1 MKDIQTTTC
10 KLSRLIAARTNA
22 SNTLSESQIEMSL
35 ANYVLAYKPI
45 EQNIFIYRIKEAE
58 LVNTI
63 LNNLHSSIEAAKAS
77 NIDLVKEVKQER
89 AKSNIG
95 LSVNALAAILGSA
108 LVFKQL
114 KGYSFPFLGDIAHYF
129 KSESN
134 VLTLIERNTN
144 SIKELASFELV
155 VVPPEFPEIDSQKE
169 PDRAEE
175 EQSDESSLVQEAL
188 DRIYGAKSGIE
199 AITEAI
205 SIQFP
210 KTLDTISTITQ
221 FAVATTPF
229 GILNLLFGK
238 SSTVIIDK
246 LRYRIESFY
255 KDFWD
260 SASTYIRDLFKW
272 IQLKDIVN
280 PVTGLATGFINFVAQ
295 KYGSFI
301 RQFTG
306 ASSVSEE
313 SEVTQSSILA
323 TTVTIFSRLTSTLA
337 IKPIPIIVADK
348 ILDVAGTIRQNNKT
362 TEDEYE
368 TITEGGVR
376 TRTVTKRVKES
387 SVQASGNTSGS
398 DSSGAQS
405 GAQSSGSTSAGASN
419 DPRIVKYVKYVIAHA
434 HKKSQGRCA
443 AYVRQALNSAGFYNR
458 SGKDHGSAYMYHSN
472 GIMASMGFKLVYS
485 GAQNGYST
493 PAGLKTGD
501 VIVWDRVPNHKHGHI
516 SITINDSGK
525 QCSDFIQNNFCIA
538 VNYSKGG
545 RYHVYRLPAVGGSS
559 SGSSSSSGT
568 LSATAHKAPTK
579 TAPKSSNK
587 NGTGGQDT
595 PISKLK
601 DENGQKV
608 TVKPEPKM
616 SSSNSGLMTESE
628 FSLSEIYTAANGS
641 PIIKVVSDTKTVIAR
656 FNRASSGHISVAPES
671 PRLTPDTHDIVM
683 HSKQPRHTSGT
694 LPEQSG
700 PRISE
705 TPGRH
710 PLDLLLSSDILG
722 NMGTFTI

>member
-1 MKDIQTTTC
+1 MKDIQTTTS
-10 KLSRLIAARTNA
+10 KLSRLIAARTNILPE
-22 SNTLSESQIEMSL
+22 NQIEMSL

-95 LSVNALAAILGSA
+95 LSVNVLAAILGSA

-134 VLTLIERNTN
+134 VLTLIERSTN

-155 VVPPEFPEIDSQKE
+155 VVPSEFPEIDSQKE

-188 DRIYGAKSGIE
+188 DRIYGAKLGIE

-210 KTLDTISTITQ
+210 KTLDTISTITK

-255 KDFWD
+255 KNFWD

-280 PVTGLATGFINFVAQ
+280 PVTGLATGFINFIAQ

-323 TTVTIFSRLTSTLA
+323 TTVTIFSRLTSTLP

-348 ILDVAGTIRQNNKT
+348 ILDVAGTVRQNIKT

-368 TITEGGVR
+368 TITEGEVI

-398 DSSGAQS
+398 DSSEAKS
-405 GAQSSGSTSAGASN
+405 SEAQSSGSTSAGASN

-485 GAQNGYST
+485 GAQKGYST

-538 VNYSKGG
+538 ANYSKGG
-545 RYHVYRLPAVGGSS
+545 RYHVYRLPAVA
-559 SGSSSSSGT
+559 GSSSSSGT
-568 LSATAHKAPTK
+568 LSATAPKAPTK

-601 DENGQKV
+601 DENGQRV

-671 PRLTPDTHDIVM
+671 PRLTPDSHDIVM
-683 HSKQPRHTSGT
+683 HSKQPRYTSGT

>member
-1 MKDIQTTTC
+1 MKDIQTTTR
-10 KLSRLIAARTNA
+10 KLSRLIAARTNTP
-22 SNTLSESQIEMSL
+22 NTLSESQIEMSL

-155 VVPPEFPEIDSQKE
+155 PPEFPEIDSQKE
-169 PDRAEE
+169 PDGAEE

-376 TRTVTKRVKES
+376 TRTVTKSVKES

-405 GAQSSGSTSAGASN
+405 SGSISAGASN

-443 AYVRQALNSAGFYNR
+443 TYVRQALNSAGFYNR

-485 GAQNGYST
+485 GVQKGYST

-501 VIVWDRVPNHKHGHI
+501 VIVWDRVHNHKHGHI

-525 QCSDFIQNNFCIA
+525 QCSDFMQNSFCIA

-545 RYHVYRLPAVGGSS
+545 RYHVYRSVVPAVGGSS

-568 LSATAHKAPTK
+568 LSATAPKAPTK

-683 HSKQPRHTSGT
+683 HSKQPRYTSGT

>member
-1 MKDIQTTTC
+1 MKDIQTTTS
-10 KLSRLIAARTNA
+10 KLSRLIAARTAAVAAVPENR
-22 SNTLSESQIEMSL
+22 IEMSL

-114 KGYSFPFLGDIAHYF
+114 KGYSFPFLGDITHYF

-144 SIKELASFELV
+144 SIKELTSFV
-155 VVPPEFPEIDSQKE
+155 APEFPEIDSQKE

-188 DRIYGAKSGIE
+188 DRIYGAKSGVE

-221 FAVATTPF
+221 FAIATTPF

-255 KDFWD
+255 KNFWD

-337 IKPIPIIVADK
+337 TKSIPITVADK

-405 GAQSSGSTSAGASN
+405 SGSTSAGASN

-434 HKKSQGRCA
+434 HIKSQGRCA

-485 GAQNGYST
+485 GVQKGYST

-545 RYHVYRLPAVGGSS
+545 RYHVYRLPAV

-568 LSATAHKAPTK
+568 LSATAPKAPTK

-641 PIIKVVSDTKTVIAR
+641 PIIKVVSDTKTAIAR

-671 PRLTPDTHDIVM
+671 PRLTPDIHDIVM
-683 HSKQPRHTSGT
+683 HSKQPRYTSGT

>member
-1 MKDIQTTTC
+1 MKDIQTTTS
-10 KLSRLIAARTNA
+10 KLSRLIAARTN
-22 SNTLSESQIEMSL
+22 TLALPENQIEMSL

-95 LSVNALAAILGSA
+95 LSVNVLAAILGSA

-134 VLTLIERNTN
+134 VLTLIERSTN

-155 VVPPEFPEIDSQKE
+155 VVPSEFPEIDSQKE

-188 DRIYGAKSGIE
+188 DRIYGAKLGIE

-210 KTLDTISTITQ
+210 KTLDTISTITK

-280 PVTGLATGFINFVAQ
+280 PVTGLATGFINFIAQ

-323 TTVTIFSRLTSTLA
+323 TTVTIFSRLTSTLP

-348 ILDVAGTIRQNNKT
+348 ILDVAGTVRQNIKT

-368 TITEGGVR
+368 TITEGEVI

-405 GAQSSGSTSAGASN
+405 SGSISAGASN

-458 SGKDHGSAYMYHSN
+458 SGKDYGSAYMYHSN

-485 GAQNGYST
+485 GAQKGYST

-538 VNYSKGG
+538 ANYSKGG

-559 SGSSSSSGT
+559 SSSGT
-568 LSATAHKAPTK
+568 LSATAPKAPTK

-671 PRLTPDTHDIVM
+671 PRLTPDSHDIVM
-683 HSKQPRHTSGT
+683 HSKQPRYTSGT

-705 TPGRH
+705 TSGRH

>member
-1 MKDIQTTTC
+1 MKDIQTTTS
-10 KLSRLIAARTNA
+10 KLSRLIAARTNTP
-22 SNTLSESQIEMSL
+22 NTLSESQIEMSL

-155 VVPPEFPEIDSQKE
+155 VPPPEFPEIDSQKE

-405 GAQSSGSTSAGASN
+405 SGSISAGASN

-443 AYVRQALNSAGFYNR
+443 AYVRQAINSAGFYNR

-472 GIMASMGFKLVYS
+472 GIMASMGFKLVCS
-485 GAQNGYST
+485 GVQKDYST

-568 LSATAHKAPTK
+568 LSATAPKAPTK

-683 HSKQPRHTSGT
+683 HSKQPRYTSGT

>member
-1 MKDIQTTTC
+1 MKDIQTTTR
-10 KLSRLIAARTNA
+10 KLSRLIAARTNTP
-22 SNTLSESQIEMSL
+22 NTLSESQIEMSL

-155 VVPPEFPEIDSQKE
+155 VVPPPEFPEIDSQKE
-169 PDRAEE
+169 PDGAEE

-255 KDFWD
+255 KNFWA

-405 GAQSSGSTSAGASN
+405 SGSISAGASN

-485 GAQNGYST
+485 GVQKGYST

-525 QCSDFIQNNFCIA
+525 QCTDFMQNSFCIA

-545 RYHVYRLPAVGGSS
+545 RYHVYRLSAVGGSS

-568 LSATAHKAPTK
+568 LSATAPKAPTK

-683 HSKQPRHTSGT
+683 HSKQPRYTSGT

-700 PRISE
+700 PPCAARFS
-705 TPGRH
+705 PR
-710 PLDLLLSSDILG
+710 
-722 NMGTFTI
+722 

>member
-1 MKDIQTTTC
+1 M
-10 KLSRLIAARTNA
+10 
-22 SNTLSESQIEMSL
+22 
-35 ANYVLAYKPI
+35 
-45 EQNIFIYRIKEAE
+45 
-58 LVNTI
+58 
-63 LNNLHSSIEAAKAS
+63 
-77 NIDLVKEVKQER
+77 
-89 AKSNIG
+89 
-95 LSVNALAAILGSA
+95 
-108 LVFKQL
+108 
-114 KGYSFPFLGDIAHYF
+114 
-129 KSESN
+129 
-134 VLTLIERNTN
+134 
-144 SIKELASFELV
+144 
-155 VVPPEFPEIDSQKE
+155 
-169 PDRAEE
+169 
-175 EQSDESSLVQEAL
+175 
-188 DRIYGAKSGIE
+188 
-199 AITEAI
+199 
-205 SIQFP
+205 
-210 KTLDTISTITQ
+210 
-221 FAVATTPF
+221 
-229 GILNLLFGK
+229 
-238 SSTVIIDK
+238 
-246 LRYRIESFY
+246 
-255 KDFWD
+255 
-260 SASTYIRDLFKW
+260 
-272 IQLKDIVN
+272 
-280 PVTGLATGFINFVAQ
+280 
-295 KYGSFI
+295 
-301 RQFTG
+301 
-306 ASSVSEE
+306 
-313 SEVTQSSILA
+313 
-323 TTVTIFSRLTSTLA
+323 
-337 IKPIPIIVADK
+337 
-348 ILDVAGTIRQNNKT
+348 
-362 TEDEYE
+362 
-368 TITEGGVR
+368 
-376 TRTVTKRVKES
+376 
-387 SVQASGNTSGS
+387 
-398 DSSGAQS
+398 
-405 GAQSSGSTSAGASN
+405 
-419 DPRIVKYVKYVIAHA
+419 KYVKYVIAHA

-485 GAQNGYST
+485 GVQKGYST

-525 QCSDFIQNNFCIA
+525 QCTDFIQNNFSIA
-538 VNYSKGG
+538 VNYSNGG
-545 RYHVYRLPAVGGSS
+545 RYHVYRLPAVP

-568 LSATAHKAPTK
+568 LSATAPKAPTK

-671 PRLTPDTHDIVM
+671 PRLTPDIHDIVM
-683 HSKQPRHTSGT
+683 HSKQPRYTSGT

>member
-1 MKDIQTTTC
+1 MKDIQTTTR
-10 KLSRLIAARTNA
+10 KLSRLIAARTNTP
-22 SNTLSESQIEMSL
+22 NTLSESQIEMSL

-155 VVPPEFPEIDSQKE
+155 VPPPEFPEIDSQKE
-169 PDRAEE
+169 PDGAEE

-376 TRTVTKRVKES
+376 TRTVTRRVKES

-405 GAQSSGSTSAGASN
+405 SGSISAGASN

-485 GAQNGYST
+485 GVQKGYST

-525 QCSDFIQNNFCIA
+525 QCSDFMQNSFCIA

-568 LSATAHKAPTK
+568 LSATAPKAPTK

-683 HSKQPRHTSGT
+683 HSKQPRYTSGT

>member
-1 MKDIQTTTC
+1 MNDIQTTTS
-10 KLSRLIAARTNA
+10 KLSRLIAARTNTP
-22 SNTLSESQIEMSL
+22 NTLSESQIEMSL

-144 SIKELASFELV
+144 SIKELASFELAV
-155 VVPPEFPEIDSQKE
+155 PPPEFPEIDSQKE

-368 TITEGGVR
+368 TITEGEVR

-405 GAQSSGSTSAGASN
+405 SGSISAGASN

-443 AYVRQALNSAGFYNR
+443 AYVRQAINSAGFYNR

-472 GIMASMGFKLVYS
+472 GIMASMGFKLVCS
-485 GAQNGYST
+485 GVQKDYST

-568 LSATAHKAPTK
+568 LSATAPKAPTK

-683 HSKQPRHTSGT
+683 HSKQPRYTSGT

>member
-1 MKDIQTTTC
+1 MKDIQTTTS
-10 KLSRLIAARTNA
+10 KLSRLIAARTNILPE
-22 SNTLSESQIEMSL
+22 NQIEMSL

-95 LSVNALAAILGSA
+95 LSVNVLAAILGSA

-134 VLTLIERNTN
+134 VLTLIERSTN

-155 VVPPEFPEIDSQKE
+155 VVPSEFPEIDSQKE

-188 DRIYGAKSGIE
+188 DRIYGAKLGIE

-210 KTLDTISTITQ
+210 KTLDTISTITK

-255 KDFWD
+255 KNFWD

-280 PVTGLATGFINFVAQ
+280 PVTGLATGFINFIAQ

-323 TTVTIFSRLTSTLA
+323 TTVTIFSRLTSTLP

-348 ILDVAGTIRQNNKT
+348 ILDVAGTVRQNIKT

-368 TITEGGVR
+368 TITEGEVI

-398 DSSGAQS
+398 DSSEAKSS
-405 GAQSSGSTSAGASN
+405 GAQSSGSISAGASN

-485 GAQNGYST
+485 GAQKGYST

-538 VNYSKGG
+538 ANYSKGG

-559 SGSSSSSGT
+559 SSSGT
-568 LSATAHKAPTK
+568 LSATVPKAPTK

-601 DENGQKV
+601 DENGQRV

-671 PRLTPDTHDIVM
+671 PRLTPDSHDIVM
-683 HSKQPRHTSGT
+683 HSKQPRYTSGT

-705 TPGRH
+705 TSGRH

>member
-1 MKDIQTTTC
+1 MKDIQTTTS
-10 KLSRLIAARTNA
+10 KLSRLIAARTAAVAEPENR
-22 SNTLSESQIEMSL
+22 IEMSL

-114 KGYSFPFLGDIAHYF
+114 KGYSFPFLGDITHYF

-134 VLTLIERNTN
+134 VLTLIERSTN
-144 SIKELASFELV
+144 SIKELTSFV
-155 VVPPEFPEIDSQKE
+155 APEFPEIDSQKE

-188 DRIYGAKSGIE
+188 DRIYGAKSGVE

-221 FAVATTPF
+221 FAIATTPF

-255 KDFWD
+255 KNFWD

-323 TTVTIFSRLTSTLA
+323 TTVTIFSRLKSTLA
-337 IKPIPIIVADK
+337 IKPIPIKVADK

-376 TRTVTKRVKES
+376 TRTLTKRVKES

-398 DSSGAQS
+398 DSS

-485 GAQNGYST
+485 GVQKGYST

-545 RYHVYRLPAVGGSS
+545 RYHVYRLPAV

-568 LSATAHKAPTK
+568 LSATAPKAPTK

-595 PISKLK
+595 PISKVK

-616 SSSNSGLMTESE
+616 SSSNSGLMPESE

-671 PRLTPDTHDIVM
+671 PRLTPDIHDIVM
-683 HSKQPRHTSGT
+683 HSKQPRYTSGT

>member
-1 MKDIQTTTC
+1 MKDIQTTTG
-10 KLSRLIAARTNA
+10 KLSRLIAARTN
-22 SNTLSESQIEMSL
+22 TLAEPAAAEPENQIEMSL

-63 LNNLHSSIEAAKAS
+63 LNNLHSFIEAAKVS

-114 KGYSFPFLGDIAHYF
+114 KGYSFPFLGDITHYF

-134 VLTLIERNTN
+134 VLTIIERNTN
-144 SIKELASFELV
+144 SIKELTSFVL
-155 VVPPEFPEIDSQKE
+155 PEFPEIDSQKE
-169 PDRAEE
+169 PDRAGEE
-175 EQSDESSLVQEAL
+175 HSDESSLVQEAL

-210 KTLDTISTITQ
+210 KTLDTISSITK
-221 FAVATTPF
+221 FAIATTPF

-255 KDFWD
+255 KNFWD

-323 TTVTIFSRLTSTLA
+323 TTVTIFSRLTSTLP

-348 ILDVAGTIRQNNKT
+348 IVDVAGTMRQNIKT

-368 TITEGGVR
+368 TITETIKEGEV
-376 TRTVTKRVKES
+376 TRTVTKRVKKS
-387 SVQASGNTSGS
+387 SVQASG
-398 DSSGAQS
+398 
-405 GAQSSGSTSAGASN
+405 GAQSSGSISAGASN
-419 DPRIVKYVKYVIAHA
+419 DPRIVKYVKHVIAHA

-485 GAQNGYST
+485 GAQKGYST

-525 QCSDFIQNNFCIA
+525 QYSDFMQNNFCIA
-538 VNYSKGG
+538 VNYSNGG
-545 RYHVYRLPAVGGSS
+545 RYHVYRLPAVGLPAVG
-559 SGSSSSSGT
+559 GSSSSSGT
-568 LSATAHKAPTK
+568 LSATAPKAPTK

-608 TVKPEPKM
+608 SVKPEPKM

-683 HSKQPRHTSGT
+683 HSKQPRYTSGT
-694 LPEQSG
+694 LPEQSA

>member
-1 MKDIQTTTC
+1 MKDIQTTTS
-10 KLSRLIAARTNA
+10 KLSRLIAARTAAVAEPENR
-22 SNTLSESQIEMSL
+22 IEMSL

-114 KGYSFPFLGDIAHYF
+114 KGYSFPFLGDITHYF

-134 VLTLIERNTN
+134 VLTLIERSTN
-144 SIKELASFELV
+144 SIKELTSFV
-155 VVPPEFPEIDSQKE
+155 APEFPEIDSQKE

-188 DRIYGAKSGIE
+188 DRIYGAKSGVE

-221 FAVATTPF
+221 FAIATTPF

-255 KDFWD
+255 KNFWD

-280 PVTGLATGFINFVAQ
+280 PVTGLATGFINFVTQ

-323 TTVTIFSRLTSTLA
+323 TTVTIFSRLKSTLA
-337 IKPIPIIVADK
+337 IKSIPIIVADK
-348 ILDVAGTIRQNNKT
+348 ILDVDGTIRQNNKT

-405 GAQSSGSTSAGASN
+405 SGSTSAGASN

-434 HKKSQGRCA
+434 HKKSQGLCA

-485 GAQNGYST
+485 GVQKGYST
-493 PAGLKTGD
+493 PAGLKNGD

-545 RYHVYRLPAVGGSS
+545 RYHVYRLPAV

-568 LSATAHKAPTK
+568 LSATAPKAPTK

-671 PRLTPDTHDIVM
+671 PSLTPDIHDIVM
-683 HSKQPRHTSGT
+683 HSKQPRYTSGT

>member
-1 MKDIQTTTC
+1 MKDIQTTTS
-10 KLSRLIAARTNA
+10 KLSRLIAARTAAVAEPENR
-22 SNTLSESQIEMSL
+22 IEMSL

-114 KGYSFPFLGDIAHYF
+114 KGYSFPFLGDITHYF

-134 VLTLIERNTN
+134 VLTLIERSTN
-144 SIKELASFELV
+144 SIKELTSFV
-155 VVPPEFPEIDSQKE
+155 APEFPEIDSQKE

-188 DRIYGAKSGIE
+188 DRIYGAKSGVE

-221 FAVATTPF
+221 FAIATTPF

-255 KDFWD
+255 KNFWD

-337 IKPIPIIVADK
+337 IKSIPIIVADK

-376 TRTVTKRVKES
+376 TRTVAKRVKES

-398 DSSGAQS
+398 DSS

-485 GAQNGYST
+485 GVQKGYST

-545 RYHVYRLPAVGGSS
+545 RYHVYRLPAV

-568 LSATAHKAPTK
+568 LSATAPKAPTK

-671 PRLTPDTHDIVM
+671 PRLTPDIHDIVM
-683 HSKQPRHTSGT
+683 HSKQPRYTSGT

>member
-1 MKDIQTTTC
+1 MKDIQTTTS
-10 KLSRLIAARTNA
+10 KLSRLIAARTN
-22 SNTLSESQIEMSL
+22 TLALPENQIEMSL

-114 KGYSFPFLGDIAHYF
+114 KGYSFPFLGDITHYF

-155 VVPPEFPEIDSQKE
+155 AVPPPEFPEIDSQKE
-169 PDRAEE
+169 PDRAGE

-210 KTLDTISTITQ
+210 KTLVTISTITQ
-221 FAVATTPF
+221 FAIATTPF

-348 ILDVAGTIRQNNKT
+348 ILDVAGTIRQNIKT

-368 TITEGGVR
+368 TITEGEVS

-398 DSSGAQS
+398 DSSEAKS
-405 GAQSSGSTSAGASN
+405 SEAQSSGSTSAGASN

-485 GAQNGYST
+485 GAQKGYST

-545 RYHVYRLPAVGGSS
+545 RYHVYRLPAVGGY
-559 SGSSSSSGT
+559 SSSSGT
-568 LSATAHKAPTK
+568 LSATVPKAPTK

-683 HSKQPRHTSGT
+683 HSKQPRYTSGT

>member
-1 MKDIQTTTC
+1 MKDIQTTTS
-10 KLSRLIAARTNA
+10 KLSRLIAARTAAVAEPENR
-22 SNTLSESQIEMSL
+22 IEMSL

-58 LVNTI
+58 LVNAI

-114 KGYSFPFLGDIAHYF
+114 KGYSFPFLGDITHYF

-134 VLTLIERNTN
+134 VLTLIERSTN
-144 SIKELASFELV
+144 SIKELTSFV
-155 VVPPEFPEIDSQKE
+155 APEFPEIDSQKE

-188 DRIYGAKSGIE
+188 DRIYGAKSGVE

-221 FAVATTPF
+221 FAIATTPF

-255 KDFWD
+255 KNFWD

-323 TTVTIFSRLTSTLA
+323 TTVTIFSRLKSTLA
-337 IKPIPIIVADK
+337 TKSIPIIVADK

-362 TEDEYE
+362 TKDEYE

-376 TRTVTKRVKES
+376 TRTLTES

-405 GAQSSGSTSAGASN
+405 SGAQSSGSISAGASN

-485 GAQNGYST
+485 GVQKGYST

-545 RYHVYRLPAVGGSS
+545 RYHVYRLPAV

-568 LSATAHKAPTK
+568 LSATAPKAPTK

-671 PRLTPDTHDIVM
+671 PRLTPDIHDIVM
-683 HSKQPRHTSGT
+683 HSKQPRYTSGT

>member
-1 MKDIQTTTC
+1 MKDIQTTTS
-10 KLSRLIAARTNA
+10 KLSRLIAARTAAVAEPENR
-22 SNTLSESQIEMSL
+22 IEMSL

-58 LVNTI
+58 LVNAI

-114 KGYSFPFLGDIAHYF
+114 KGYSFPFLGDITHYF

-134 VLTLIERNTN
+134 VLTLIERSTN
-144 SIKELASFELV
+144 SIKELTSFV
-155 VVPPEFPEIDSQKE
+155 APEFPEIDSQKE

-188 DRIYGAKSGIE
+188 DRIYGAKSGVE

-221 FAVATTPF
+221 FAIATTPF

-255 KDFWD
+255 KNFWD

-337 IKPIPIIVADK
+337 TKSIPIIVADK

-362 TEDEYE
+362 TKDEYE

-376 TRTVTKRVKES
+376 TRTLTES

-405 GAQSSGSTSAGASN
+405 SGAQSSGSISAGASN

-485 GAQNGYST
+485 GVQKGYST

-545 RYHVYRLPAVGGSS
+545 RYHVYRLPAV

-568 LSATAHKAPTK
+568 LSATAPKAPTK

-671 PRLTPDTHDIVM
+671 PRLTPDIHDIVM
-683 HSKQPRHTSGT
+683 HSKQPRYTSGT

>member
-1 MKDIQTTTC
+1 MKDIQTTTS
-10 KLSRLIAARTNA
+10 KLSRLIAARTAAVAAVPENR
-22 SNTLSESQIEMSL
+22 IEMSM

-114 KGYSFPFLGDIAHYF
+114 KGYSFPFLGDITHYF

-134 VLTLIERNTN
+134 VLTLIERSTN
-144 SIKELASFELV
+144 SIKELTSFV
-155 VVPPEFPEIDSQKE
+155 APEFPEIDSQKE

-188 DRIYGAKSGIE
+188 DRIYGAKSGVE

-221 FAVATTPF
+221 FAIATTPF

-255 KDFWD
+255 KNFWD

-323 TTVTIFSRLTSTLA
+323 TTVTIFSRLKSTLA

-376 TRTVTKRVKES
+376 TRTVTKGVKES

-398 DSSGAQS
+398 DSSGSDSS
-405 GAQSSGSTSAGASN
+405 GAQSSGLTSAGASN
-419 DPRIVKYVKYVIAHA
+419 DPRIVKYVKYVIANG

-443 AYVRQALNSAGFYNR
+443 SYVRQALNSAGFYNR

-472 GIMASMGFKLVYS
+472 GIMASMGFKLVCS
-485 GAQNGYST
+485 GVQKGYST

-538 VNYSKGG
+538 VNYSTGG
-545 RYHVYRLPAVGGSS
+545 RYHVYRLPAV

-568 LSATAHKAPTK
+568 LSATAPKAPTK

-641 PIIKVVSDTKTVIAR
+641 PIVKVVSDTKTVIAR
-656 FNRASSGHISVAPES
+656 FTRASSGHISVAPES
-671 PRLTPDTHDIVM
+671 PRLTPDIHDIVM
-683 HSKQPRHTSGT
+683 HSKQPRYTSGT

>member
-1 MKDIQTTTC
+1 MKDIQTTTS
-10 KLSRLIAARTNA
+10 KLSRLIAARTN
-22 SNTLSESQIEMSL
+22 TLVAVPENQIEMSL
-35 ANYVLAYKPI
+35 ANYVLTYKPI

-63 LNNLHSSIEAAKAS
+63 LNNLHSSIEADKAS

-114 KGYSFPFLGDIAHYF
+114 KGYSFPFLGDITHYF

-155 VVPPEFPEIDSQKE
+155 VPPEFPEIDSQKE
-169 PDRAEE
+169 PDGAEE

-221 FAVATTPF
+221 FAVATSPF

-376 TRTVTKRVKES
+376 TRTVTKRVEES

-398 DSSGAQS
+398 DSS

-458 SGKDHGSAYMYHSN
+458 SGKNHGSAYMYHSN

-485 GAQNGYST
+485 GVQKGYST

-568 LSATAHKAPTK
+568 LSATAPKAPTK

-608 TVKPEPKM
+608 PTVKPEPKM

-671 PRLTPDTHDIVM
+671 PRLTPDIHDIVM
-683 HSKQPRHTSGT
+683 HSKQPRYTSGT

>member
-1 MKDIQTTTC
+1 MKDIQTTTS
-10 KLSRLIAARTNA
+10 KLSRLIAARTAAAAEPENR
-22 SNTLSESQIEMSL
+22 IEMSL

-58 LVNTI
+58 LVNAI

-114 KGYSFPFLGDIAHYF
+114 KGYSFPFLGDITHYF

-134 VLTLIERNTN
+134 VLTLIERSTN
-144 SIKELASFELV
+144 SIKELTSFV
-155 VVPPEFPEIDSQKE
+155 VPEFPEIDSQKE

-188 DRIYGAKSGIE
+188 DRIYGAKSGVE

-221 FAVATTPF
+221 FAIATTPF

-255 KDFWD
+255 KNFWD

-337 IKPIPIIVADK
+337 TKSTVPIIVADK
-348 ILDVAGTIRQNNKT
+348 VLDVAGTIRQNNKT

-376 TRTVTKRVKES
+376 TRTLTKRVKES

-398 DSSGAQS
+398 DSSGADSS

-485 GAQNGYST
+485 GVQKGYST

-545 RYHVYRLPAVGGSS
+545 RYHVYRLPAV

-568 LSATAHKAPTK
+568 LSATAPKAPTK

-608 TVKPEPKM
+608 PTVKPEPKM

-671 PRLTPDTHDIVM
+671 PRLTPDIHDIVM
-683 HSKQPRHTSGT
+683 HSKQPRYTSGT

>member
-1 MKDIQTTTC
+1 M
-10 KLSRLIAARTNA
+10 
-22 SNTLSESQIEMSL
+22 
-35 ANYVLAYKPI
+35 VW
-45 EQNIFIYRIKEAE
+45 
-58 LVNTI
+58 V
-63 LNNLHSSIEAAKAS
+63 
-77 NIDLVKEVKQER
+77 
-89 AKSNIG
+89 
-95 LSVNALAAILGSA
+95 
-108 LVFKQL
+108 
-114 KGYSFPFLGDIAHYF
+114 
-129 KSESN
+129 
-134 VLTLIERNTN
+134 
-144 SIKELASFELV
+144 
-155 VVPPEFPEIDSQKE
+155 
-169 PDRAEE
+169 
-175 EQSDESSLVQEAL
+175 
-188 DRIYGAKSGIE
+188 
-199 AITEAI
+199 
-205 SIQFP
+205 
-210 KTLDTISTITQ
+210 
-221 FAVATTPF
+221 
-229 GILNLLFGK
+229 
-238 SSTVIIDK
+238 
-246 LRYRIESFY
+246 
-255 KDFWD
+255 
-260 SASTYIRDLFKW
+260 
-272 IQLKDIVN
+272 
-280 PVTGLATGFINFVAQ
+280 
-295 KYGSFI
+295 
-301 RQFTG
+301 
-306 ASSVSEE
+306 
-313 SEVTQSSILA
+313 
-323 TTVTIFSRLTSTLA
+323 
-337 IKPIPIIVADK
+337 IVAD
-348 ILDVAGTIRQNNKT
+348 IFG
-362 TEDEYE
+362 
-368 TITEGGVR
+368 

-387 SVQASGNTSGS
+387 SLQASGNTSGS

-405 GAQSSGSTSAGASN
+405 SGSISAGASN

-485 GAQNGYST
+485 GVQKGYST

-501 VIVWDRVPNHKHGHI
+501 AIVWDRVPNHKHGHI

-538 VNYSKGG
+538 ANYSKGG
-545 RYHVYRLPAVGGSS
+545 RYHVYRLPVVSGSS

-568 LSATAHKAPTK
+568 LSATAPKAPTK

-601 DENGQKV
+601 DENGQRV

-671 PRLTPDTHDIVM
+671 PGLTPGIHDIVM
-683 HSKQPRHTSGT
+683 HSKQPRYTSGT

>member
-1 MKDIQTTTC
+1 MKDIQTTTS
-10 KLSRLIAARTNA
+10 KLSRLIAARTAAVAEPENR
-22 SNTLSESQIEMSL
+22 IEMSL

-114 KGYSFPFLGDIAHYF
+114 KGYSFPFLGDITHYF

-134 VLTLIERNTN
+134 VLTLIERSTN
-144 SIKELASFELV
+144 SIKELTSFV
-155 VVPPEFPEIDSQKE
+155 APEFPEIDSQKE

-188 DRIYGAKSGIE
+188 DRIYGAKSGVE

-221 FAVATTPF
+221 FAIATTPF

-255 KDFWD
+255 KNFWD

-337 IKPIPIIVADK
+337 IKSIPIIVADK

-376 TRTVTKRVKES
+376 TRTVAKRVKES
-387 SVQASGNTSGS
+387 SVQASDNTSGS
-398 DSSGAQS
+398 DSS

-485 GAQNGYST
+485 GVQKGYST

-545 RYHVYRLPAVGGSS
+545 RYHVYRLPAV

-568 LSATAHKAPTK
+568 LSATAPKAPTK

-671 PRLTPDTHDIVM
+671 PRLTPDIHDIVM
-683 HSKQPRHTSGT
+683 HSKQPRYTSGT

>member
-1 MKDIQTTTC
+1 MKDIQTTTS
-10 KLSRLIAARTNA
+10 KLSRLIAARTN
-22 SNTLSESQIEMSL
+22 TLALPENQIEMSL

-114 KGYSFPFLGDIAHYF
+114 KGYSFPFLGDITHYF

-155 VVPPEFPEIDSQKE
+155 AVPPPEFPEIDSQKE
-169 PDRAEE
+169 PDRAGE

-210 KTLDTISTITQ
+210 KTLVTISTITQ
-221 FAVATTPF
+221 FAIATTPF

-323 TTVTIFSRLTSTLA
+323 TTVTIFSRLTSTLP

-348 ILDVAGTIRQNNKT
+348 ILDVAGTVRQNIKT

-368 TITEGGVR
+368 TITEGEVI

-398 DSSGAQS
+398 DSSE
-405 GAQSSGSTSAGASN
+405 AQSSGSISAGASN

-434 HKKSQGRCA
+434 HKKSQRRCA

-458 SGKDHGSAYMYHSN
+458 SGKDYGSAYMYHSN

-485 GAQNGYST
+485 GAQKGYST

-525 QCSDFIQNNFCIA
+525 QCSDFMQNNFCIA

-545 RYHVYRLPAVGGSS
+545 RYHVYRLPAVA
-559 SGSSSSSGT
+559 GSSSSSGT
-568 LSATAHKAPTK
+568 LSATVPKAPTK

-641 PIIKVVSDTKTVIAR
+641 AIIKVVSDTKTVIAR

-683 HSKQPRHTSGT
+683 HSKQPRYTSGT

-705 TPGRH
+705 TSGRH

>member
-1 MKDIQTTTC
+1 MKDIQTTTS
-10 KLSRLIAARTNA
+10 KLSRLIAARTAAVAEPENR
-22 SNTLSESQIEMSL
+22 IEMSL

-114 KGYSFPFLGDIAHYF
+114 KGYSFPFLGDITHYF

-134 VLTLIERNTN
+134 VLTLIERSTN
-144 SIKELASFELV
+144 SIKELTSFV
-155 VVPPEFPEIDSQKE
+155 APEFPEIDSQKE

-188 DRIYGAKSGIE
+188 DRIYGAKSGVE

-221 FAVATTPF
+221 FAIATTPF

-255 KDFWD
+255 KNFWD

-280 PVTGLATGFINFVAQ
+280 PVTGLATGFINFVAK

-362 TEDEYE
+362 TEDAYE

-376 TRTVTKRVKES
+376 TRTVAKRVKES

-398 DSSGAQS
+398 DSSGANSS
-405 GAQSSGSTSAGASN
+405 GTQSSGSTSAGASN

-443 AYVRQALNSAGFYNR
+443 AYVRHALNSAGFYNR

-485 GAQNGYST
+485 GVQKGYST

-545 RYHVYRLPAVGGSS
+545 RYHVYRLPAV

-568 LSATAHKAPTK
+568 LSATAPKAPTK

-671 PRLTPDTHDIVM
+671 PRLTPDIHDIVM
-683 HSKQPRHTSGT
+683 HSKQPRYTSGT

>member
-1 MKDIQTTTC
+1 MKDIQTTTR
-10 KLSRLIAARTNA
+10 KLSRLIAARTNTP
-22 SNTLSESQIEMSL
+22 NTLSESQIEMSL

-155 VVPPEFPEIDSQKE
+155 VPPPEFPEIDSQKE
-169 PDRAEE
+169 PDGAEE

-255 KDFWD
+255 KNFWA

-405 GAQSSGSTSAGASN
+405 SGSISAGASN

-485 GAQNGYST
+485 GVQKGYST

-525 QCSDFIQNNFCIA
+525 QCTDFMQNSFCIA

-545 RYHVYRLPAVGGSS
+545 RYHVYRLSAVG
-559 SGSSSSSGT
+559 GSSSSSGT
-568 LSATAHKAPTK
+568 LSATAPKAPTK

-683 HSKQPRHTSGT
+683 HSKQPRYTSGT

>member
-1 MKDIQTTTC
+1 MKDIQTTTR
-10 KLSRLIAARTNA
+10 KLSRLIAARTNTP
-22 SNTLSESQIEMSL
+22 NTLSESQIEMSL

-155 VVPPEFPEIDSQKE
+155 VPPPEFPEIDSQKE
-169 PDRAEE
+169 PDGAEE

-405 GAQSSGSTSAGASN
+405 SGSISAGASN

-443 AYVRQALNSAGFYNR
+443 AYVRHALNSAGFYNR

-485 GAQNGYST
+485 GVQKGYST

-525 QCSDFIQNNFCIA
+525 QCSDFMQNSFCIA

-568 LSATAHKAPTK
+568 LSATAPKAPTK

-683 HSKQPRHTSGT
+683 HSKQPRYTSGT

>member
-1 MKDIQTTTC
+1 MNDIQTTTS
-10 KLSRLIAARTNA
+10 KLSRLIAARTNTP
-22 SNTLSESQIEMSL
+22 NTLSESQIEMSL

-155 VVPPEFPEIDSQKE
+155 AVPPPEFPEIDSQKE

-405 GAQSSGSTSAGASN
+405 SGSISAGASN

-443 AYVRQALNSAGFYNR
+443 AYVRQAINSAGFYNR

-472 GIMASMGFKLVYS
+472 GIMASMGFKLVCS
-485 GAQNGYST
+485 GVQKDYST

-568 LSATAHKAPTK
+568 LSATAPKAPTK

-683 HSKQPRHTSGT
+683 HSKQPRYTSGT

>member
-1 MKDIQTTTC
+1 MKDIQTTTR
-10 KLSRLIAARTNA
+10 KLSRLIAARTNTP
-22 SNTLSESQIEMSL
+22 NTLSESQIEMSL

-155 VVPPEFPEIDSQKE
+155 VVPPPEFPEIDSQKE
-169 PDRAEE
+169 PDGAEE

-255 KDFWD
+255 KNFWA

-405 GAQSSGSTSAGASN
+405 SGSISAGASN

-485 GAQNGYST
+485 GVQKGYST

-525 QCSDFIQNNFCIA
+525 QCTDFMQNSFCIA

-545 RYHVYRLPAVGGSS
+545 RYHVYRLSAVGGSS

-568 LSATAHKAPTK
+568 LSATAPKAPTK

-683 HSKQPRHTSGT
+683 HSKQPRYTSGT

>member
-1 MKDIQTTTC
+1 MKDIQTTTS
-10 KLSRLIAARTNA
+10 KLSRLIAARTAAVAAVPENR
-22 SNTLSESQIEMSL
+22 IEMSL

-58 LVNTI
+58 LVNAI

-114 KGYSFPFLGDIAHYF
+114 KGYSFPFLGDITHYF

-134 VLTLIERNTN
+134 VLTLIERSTN
-144 SIKELASFELV
+144 SIKELTSFV
-155 VVPPEFPEIDSQKE
+155 APEFPEIDSQKE

-188 DRIYGAKSGIE
+188 DRIYGAKSGVE

-221 FAVATTPF
+221 FAIATTPF

-255 KDFWD
+255 KNFWD

-337 IKPIPIIVADK
+337 IKSIPKSIPIIVADK
-348 ILDVAGTIRQNNKT
+348 ILDVAGTIHQNNKT

-368 TITEGGVR
+368 TITEGGVS
-376 TRTVTKRVKES
+376 TRTVTKGVKES

-398 DSSGAQS
+398 DSSGAQSS

-485 GAQNGYST
+485 GVQKGYST

-545 RYHVYRLPAVGGSS
+545 RYHVYRLPAV

-568 LSATAHKAPTK
+568 LSATAPKAPTK

-608 TVKPEPKM
+608 PTVKPEPKM

-671 PRLTPDTHDIVM
+671 PRLTPDIHDIVM
-683 HSKQPRHTSGT
+683 HSKQPRYTSGT

>member
-1 MKDIQTTTC
+1 MKDIQTTTS
-10 KLSRLIAARTNA
+10 KLSRLIAARTAAVAAVPENR
-22 SNTLSESQIEMSL
+22 IEMSL

-58 LVNTI
+58 LVNAI

-114 KGYSFPFLGDIAHYF
+114 KGYSFPFLGDITHYF

-134 VLTLIERNTN
+134 VLTLIERSTN
-144 SIKELASFELV
+144 SIKELTSFV
-155 VVPPEFPEIDSQKE
+155 APEFPEIDSQKE

-188 DRIYGAKSGIE
+188 DRIYGAKSGVE

-221 FAVATTPF
+221 FAIATTPF

-255 KDFWD
+255 KNFWD

-337 IKPIPIIVADK
+337 IKSIPKSIPIIVADK

-368 TITEGGVR
+368 TITEGGVS
-376 TRTVTKRVKES
+376 TRTVTKGVKES

-405 GAQSSGSTSAGASN
+405 SGAQSSGSISAGASN

-485 GAQNGYST
+485 GVQKGYST

-545 RYHVYRLPAVGGSS
+545 RYHVYRLPAV

-568 LSATAHKAPTK
+568 LSATAPKAPTK

-671 PRLTPDTHDIVM
+671 PRLTPDIHDIVM
-683 HSKQPRHTSGT
+683 HSKQPRYTSGT

>member
-1 MKDIQTTTC
+1 MKDIQTTTS
-10 KLSRLIAARTNA
+10 KLSRLIAARTAAVAAVPENR
-22 SNTLSESQIEMSL
+22 IEMSL

-95 LSVNALAAILGSA
+95 LSVNVLAAILGSA

-114 KGYSFPFLGDIAHYF
+114 KGYSFPFLGDITHYF

-144 SIKELASFELV
+144 SIKELTSFV
-155 VVPPEFPEIDSQKE
+155 APEFPEIDSQKE

-188 DRIYGAKSGIE
+188 DRIYGAKSGVE

-221 FAVATTPF
+221 FAIATTPF

-255 KDFWD
+255 KNFWD

-337 IKPIPIIVADK
+337 TKSIPITVADK

-405 GAQSSGSTSAGASN
+405 SGSTSAGASN

-434 HKKSQGRCA
+434 HIKSQGRCA

-485 GAQNGYST
+485 GVQKGYST

-545 RYHVYRLPAVGGSS
+545 RYHVYRLPAV

-568 LSATAHKAPTK
+568 LSATAPKAPTK

-641 PIIKVVSDTKTVIAR
+641 PIIKVVSDTKTAIAR

-671 PRLTPDTHDIVM
+671 PRLTPDIHDIVM
-683 HSKQPRHTSGT
+683 HSKQPRYTSGT

>member
-1 MKDIQTTTC
+1 MKDIQTTTR
-10 KLSRLIAARTNA
+10 KLSRLIAARTNTP
-22 SNTLSESQIEMSL
+22 NTLSESQIEMSL

-155 VVPPEFPEIDSQKE
+155 VPPPEFPEIDSQKE
-169 PDRAEE
+169 PDGAEE

-260 SASTYIRDLFKW
+260 YASTYIRDLFKW

-405 GAQSSGSTSAGASN
+405 SGSISAGASN

-485 GAQNGYST
+485 GVQKGYST

-525 QCSDFIQNNFCIA
+525 QCSDFMQNSFCIA

-568 LSATAHKAPTK
+568 LSATAPKAPTK

-683 HSKQPRHTSGT
+683 HSKQPRYTSGT

>member
-1 MKDIQTTTC
+1 MKDIQTTTS
-10 KLSRLIAARTNA
+10 KLSRLIAARTAAVAVVPENR
-22 SNTLSESQIEMSL
+22 IEMSL

-63 LNNLHSSIEAAKAS
+63 LNNLHSSIEAAKVS

-114 KGYSFPFLGDIAHYF
+114 KGYSFPFLGDITHYF

-134 VLTLIERNTN
+134 VLTLIERSTN
-144 SIKELASFELV
+144 SIKELTSFV
-155 VVPPEFPEIDSQKE
+155 APEFPEIDSQKE

-188 DRIYGAKSGIE
+188 DRIYGAKSGVE

-221 FAVATTPF
+221 FAIATTPF

-255 KDFWD
+255 KNFWD

-337 IKPIPIIVADK
+337 TKSIPIMVADK

-376 TRTVTKRVKES
+376 TRTLTKGVKES
-387 SVQASGNTSGS
+387 SVQASGNTSSS
-398 DSSGAQS
+398 DSSGADSS

-485 GAQNGYST
+485 GVQNGYST

-525 QCSDFIQNNFCIA
+525 QCTDFIQNNFCIA

-545 RYHVYRLPAVGGSS
+545 RYHVYRLPAV

-568 LSATAHKAPTK
+568 LSATAPKAPTK

-671 PRLTPDTHDIVM
+671 PRLTPDIHDIVM
-683 HSKQPRHTSGT
+683 HSKQPRYTSGT

>member
-1 MKDIQTTTC
+1 MNDIQTTTS
-10 KLSRLIAARTNA
+10 KLSRLIAARTNTP
-22 SNTLSESQIEMSL
+22 NTLSESQIEMSL

-155 VVPPEFPEIDSQKE
+155 VPPPEFPEIDSQKE

-405 GAQSSGSTSAGASN
+405 SGSISAGASN

-443 AYVRQALNSAGFYNR
+443 AYVRQAINSAGFYNR

-472 GIMASMGFKLVYS
+472 GIMASMGFKLVCS
-485 GAQNGYST
+485 GVQKGYST

-568 LSATAHKAPTK
+568 LSATAPKAPTK

-683 HSKQPRHTSGT
+683 HSKQPRYTSGT

>member
-144 SIKELASFELV
+144 SIKELASFDL

-443 AYVRQALNSAGFYNR
+443 AYVRQAINSAGFYNR

>member
-1 MKDIQTTTC
+1 MKDIQTTTR
-10 KLSRLIAARTNA
+10 KLSRLIAARTNTP
-22 SNTLSESQIEMSL
+22 NTLSESQIEMSL

-77 NIDLVKEVKQER
+77 NIDLVKEVKRER

-155 VVPPEFPEIDSQKE
+155 VVPPPEFPEIDSQKE
-169 PDRAEE
+169 PDGAEE

-255 KDFWD
+255 KNFWA

-405 GAQSSGSTSAGASN
+405 SGSISAGASN

-485 GAQNGYST
+485 GVQKGYST

-525 QCSDFIQNNFCIA
+525 QCTDFMQNSFCIA

-545 RYHVYRLPAVGGSS
+545 RYHVYRLSAVGGSS

-568 LSATAHKAPTK
+568 LSATAPKAPTK

-683 HSKQPRHTSGT
+683 HSKQPRYTSGT

-705 TPGRH
+705 THGRH

>member
-1 MKDIQTTTC
+1 MKDIQTTTR
-10 KLSRLIAARTNA
+10 KLSRLIAARTNTP
-22 SNTLSESQIEMSL
+22 NTLSESQIEMSL

-155 VVPPEFPEIDSQKE
+155 VPPPEFPEIDSQKE
-169 PDRAEE
+169 PDGAEE

-405 GAQSSGSTSAGASN
+405 SGSISAGASN

-485 GAQNGYST
+485 GVQKGYST

-525 QCSDFIQNNFCIA
+525 QCSDFMQNSFCIA

-568 LSATAHKAPTK
+568 LSATAPKAPTK

-683 HSKQPRHTSGT
+683 HSKQPRYTSGT

>member
-1 MKDIQTTTC
+1 MKDIQTTTS
-10 KLSRLIAARTNA
+10 KLSRLIAARTAAVAAVPENR
-22 SNTLSESQIEMSL
+22 IEMSL

-58 LVNTI
+58 LVNAI

-114 KGYSFPFLGDIAHYF
+114 KGYSFPFLGDITHYF

-134 VLTLIERNTN
+134 VLTLIERSTN
-144 SIKELASFELV
+144 SIKELTSFV
-155 VVPPEFPEIDSQKE
+155 APEFPEIDSQKE

-188 DRIYGAKSGIE
+188 DRIYGAKSGVE

-221 FAVATTPF
+221 FAIATTPF

-255 KDFWD
+255 KNFWD

-337 IKPIPIIVADK
+337 IKSIPKSIPIIVADK
-348 ILDVAGTIRQNNKT
+348 ILDVAGTIHQNNKT

-368 TITEGGVR
+368 TITEGGVS
-376 TRTVTKRVKES
+376 TRTVTKGVKES

-398 DSSGAQS
+398 DSS

-485 GAQNGYST
+485 GVQKGYST

-545 RYHVYRLPAVGGSS
+545 RYHVYRLPAV

-568 LSATAHKAPTK
+568 LSATAPKAPTK

-671 PRLTPDTHDIVM
+671 PRLTPDIHDIVM
-683 HSKQPRHTSGT
+683 HSKQPRYTSGT